1 MKKFL
6 ALLTSL
12 CLAGVFLTACGT
24 SVFDDLENF
33 INVEMKDVNENYD
46 KIKEEAALWEN
57 IEEDAELEES
67 INSVLLPLVNDSLEK
82 LEKITPET
90 EEVKE
95 LKNKYVEVMKA
106 YKQGF
111 EDVLDGVQTVDEDK
125 MYKGNEEI
133 EKGIKLLDE
142 YNSALEELA
151 KEVDAELE
159 Y

>member
-95 LKNKYVEVMKA
+95 LKNKYIEVMKA

-142 YNSALEELA
+142 YNSALEKLA